1 MQLWHTFK
9 LSLKIPSK
17 RAVFQLNRIGMDIV
31 VFYLFVL
38 LAIVSIPPL
47 IDLLTTTSGFEGKLN
62 IVFKF
67 IYFFIFSYLPLTII
81 IFLLLSLIAYV
92 GKGIAHLLKRKL
104 IFSLLWKM
112 VAFTTTIPFLLY
124 AIFSSFYRTDTQ
136 WLMLFIP
143 YSLFLLVKIILIY
156 PKRKRG

>member
-47 IDLLTTTSGFEGKLN
+47 IDLLTTTWVLRES
-62 IVFKF
+62 
-67 IYFFIFSYLPLTII
+67 
-81 IFLLLSLIAYV
+81 
-92 GKGIAHLLKRKL
+92 
-104 IFSLLWKM
+104 
-112 VAFTTTIPFLLY
+112 
-124 AIFSSFYRTDTQ
+124 
-136 WLMLFIP
+136 
-143 YSLFLLVKIILIY
+143 
-156 PKRKRG
+156 